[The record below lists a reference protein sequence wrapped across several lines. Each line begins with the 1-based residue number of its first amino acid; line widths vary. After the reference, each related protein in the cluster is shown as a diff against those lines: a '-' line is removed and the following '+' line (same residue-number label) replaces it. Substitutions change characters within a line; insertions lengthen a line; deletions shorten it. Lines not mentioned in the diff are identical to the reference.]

1 MNSHEKIIKLWYSS
15 GHNSSITSYTHSVLC
30 AGQRKVAARV
40 PWLNKVS
47 WKSQNHMEMDQIHSK
62 PMDFWGTG
70 DSWGLVAIEPST
82 NSDMMIPEI
91 YTCTYRYLGRWT
103 STNYF
108 GMKSRVPG
116 FWPIAQSAKKPSG
129 KAPISTRKKCAAT
142 ANTNRVWNGLAQK

>member
-1 MNSHEKIIKLWYSS
+1 MSSHEKIMKLWYSS
-15 GHNSSITSYTHSVLC
+15 GLC

-91 YTCTYRYLGRWT
+91 YTCTYRYLGR
-103 STNYF
+103 
-108 GMKSRVPG
+108 
-116 FWPIAQSAKKPSG
+116 
-129 KAPISTRKKCAAT
+129 
-142 ANTNRVWNGLAQK
+142 